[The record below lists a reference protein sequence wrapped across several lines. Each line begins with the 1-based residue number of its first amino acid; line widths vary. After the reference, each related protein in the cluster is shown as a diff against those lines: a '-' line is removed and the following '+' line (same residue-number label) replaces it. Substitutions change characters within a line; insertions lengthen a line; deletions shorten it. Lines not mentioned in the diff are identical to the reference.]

1 MTETGAGDV
10 LLAKHPVMKRLLID
24 IGIGFCVVVLWGIA
38 VAVMPLSTSSMQ
50 YPDQAEMGRL
60 GNLGFLF
67 SAIPVFL
74 ITVVFALAVG
84 VRGRREGVRRGF
96 VWAGVFVV
104 CVLIMVIGN
113 QTFYVFG
120 SFVYVPVAAT
130 ALGPIVVG
138 LIRRPAVATPA
149 QDASDK
155 EEQPL

>member
-1 MTETGAGDV
+1 MTETGPGDV

-24 IGIGFCVVVLWGIA
+24 IGIGFCVVVLWGIT
-38 VAVMPLSTSSMQ
+38 VAVMPLPTSTMQ

-67 SAIPVFL
+67 SAIPIFL

-84 VRGRREGVRRGF
+84 VRDRREGVRRGV

-138 LIRRPAVATPA
+138 LIRRPAVTTPA

>member
-1 MTETGAGDV
+1 
-10 LLAKHPVMKRLLID
+10 
-24 IGIGFCVVVLWGIA
+24 
-38 VAVMPLSTSSMQ
+38 VMPWPTSSMQ

-67 SAIPVFL
+67 SAIPIFL

-84 VRGRREGVRRGF
+84 VRDRREGVRRGV

-138 LIRRPAVATPA
+138 LIRRPAVTTPA